1 MHPYDANPEHLR
13 VERNGDGYR
22 MDIGICIGGNCGEGA
37 EFMFDAD
44 GMLIGDSPIDFRIY

>member
-1 MHPYDANPEHLR
+1 
-13 VERNGDGYR
+13 

-44 GMLIGDSPIDFRIY
+44 GMLIGDSPMNLRIY